1 MKKLAQ
7 VCLVILFAAI
17 FAEAVSVKSTR
28 KLMLG
33 ETEIKVNVY
42 ENQARQITFFAPHYN
57 EQTAVRAARE
67 AVETHGGRLVE
78 IESTDEKGKPSRYA
92 KFRFGGK
99 NYSIDPNRI
108 YTENG
113 RACNFPAEISGS
125 VKNFAGELLQIIFA
139 SDGKT
144 LRENELFIV
153 AVHNN
158 ADIDAKEKSAQN
170 GDLTAA
176 AYIRSSNSERI
187 ANGAYQDQAAGVYL
201 SNTEDDTDNFVFLS
215 TPLFI
220 NHFAEKGFNIV
231 IQKSLSK
238 LQTKQCSVDDGSLSV
253 FAARENIAYINLEA
267 DLNNGFFRQKQ
278 MLETVFALLPKTE
291 IEADLSAVS
300 K

>member
-7 VCLVILFAAI
+7 VSLFILFAAI
-17 FAEAVSVKSTR
+17 FAEAAAVKSTL
-28 KLMLG
+28 KLLLG

-42 ENQARQITFFAPHYN
+42 ENPVRQITFFAPHYN

-67 AVETHGGRLVE
+67 AVEMHGGRFVE
-78 IESTDEKGKPSRYA
+78 IESTDEKGKPNRYL

-99 NYSIDPNRI
+99 DYSIDPNRI

-113 RACNFPAEISGS
+113 RTCNFPAEIETA
-125 VKNFAGELLQIIFA
+125 VKNFADNLLHIIFA

-144 LRENELFIV
+144 LRENERFLV

-158 ADIDAKEKSAQN
+158 ADIAAKEKSAQN

-176 AYIRSSNSERI
+176 AYIRSPDSERI
-187 ANGAYQDQAAGVYL
+187 ANGAFQDQAAGVYL

-215 TPLFI
+215 TPTFI

-231 IQKSLSK
+231 IQKSLSR

-253 FAARENIAYINLEA
+253 FAARENIPYINLEA
-267 DLNNGFFRQKQ
+267 DSNNGFFRQKQ
-278 MLETVFALLPKTE
+278 MLEAVFALLPKAEVETN
-291 IEADLSAVS
+291 LNAVN

>member
-1 MKKLAQ
+1 MKKSAQ
-7 VCLVILFAAI
+7 VCLVILLAAI
-17 FAEAVSVKSTR
+17 FAGAATVKSTR
-28 KLMLG
+28 KLSLG
-33 ETEIKVNVY
+33 ETEIKINIY
-42 ENQARQITFFAPHYN
+42 ENPMRRITFFAPHYN

-67 AVETHGGRLVE
+67 TVEASGGRFVE
-78 IESTDEKGKPSRYA
+78 IESTDEKGKPSRYL
-92 KFRFGGK
+92 KFQFGGK
-99 NYSIDPNRI
+99 NYAIDPNRI

-113 RACNFPAEISGS
+113 RACNFAPEIEAT
-125 VKNFAGELLQIIFA
+125 VKNFAENLLQIIF
-139 SDGKT
+139 SPDGKT
-144 LRENELFIV
+144 LRENERFIV

-215 TPLFI
+215 TPVFI
-220 NHFAEKGFNIV
+220 NHFAEKGFNV
-231 IQKSLSK
+231 VVQKSLSK

-253 FAARENIAYINLEA
+253 FAARENIPYINLEA

-278 MLETVFALLPKTE
+278 MLEAVFALLPKAEVETN
-291 IEADLSAVS
+291 LSAA